1 MLLFDAADVLVTK
14 IDQFIQL
21 VQQGKRPNLDQVAIA
36 LHMTPPTAE
45 LLASTMEQAG
55 VVQVDYPLNVMEKPQ
70 VVFVAL
76 PPEPKKGAEEEQPM
90 GRMIDTYTFKAD
102 NVPATVEIRD
112 TGRERLYRVS
122 LVELS
127 IPTRLFLDQVK
138 EGLVKL
144 VPAVD
149 SDVSDVEKVLA
160 LRKNFNETIKKSLLK
175 YELGTETTDM
185 LSGLL
190 LHIMFGLGELDLL
203 NRDDWLEEITVNN
216 AKTPIGVYHRKYGW
230 LKTNVFMPDEN
241 AIFNYSSQIA
251 RRVGRQIATLTPILD
266 ARLEMGD
273 RVCATLMP
281 ISSHGNTITIRR
293 FARVPWTII
302 NLINEQGHT
311 MNLEMAAMLWQAFHY
326 EMNMMVVGGTA
337 SGKTSALNA
346 LAAFVPPNQR
356 LITIEDTRELT
367 LPKHQWNWIPLLTR
381 LPNPEGQGEVT
392 MLDCIVAS
400 LRMRPDR
407 IFVGEIRR
415 QREAEVA
422 FEAMHTGHSV
432 YSTLHADTAAQALR
446 RMTSPPID
454 LPGAD
459 IDSLHLLVVQFRDR
473 RRNLRRTLEIA
484 EVSEA
489 TDDGHVSA
497 NVVWRWRPR
506 TDSWEKIAE
515 PARFNKE
522 LNLHTGMTKDKIA
535 EDNKK
540 RQTILNWMVKNKIT
554 DIDAVGNI
562 FSLYYANPE
571 EVYDIARRNLEVPAD
586 AERR

>member
-1 MLLFDAADVLVTK
+1 VLVTK
-14 IDQFIQL
+14 VDQLIQL
-21 VQQGKRPNLDQVAIA
+21 LQTEKRPNLDRIAIA
-36 LHMTPPTAE
+36 LRMSPQAAE
-45 LLASTMEQAG
+45 LLAATMDQAG
-55 VVQVDYPLNVMEKPQ
+55 AVQIDYPLNVMEKPQ
-70 VVFVAL
+70 VLFVAL
-76 PPEPKKGAEEEQPM
+76 PSEPKKAPEEDQAASKLIE
-90 GRMIDTYTFKAD
+90 TYTFKAD

-112 TGRERLYRVS
+112 TGRERVYHVS

-127 IPTRLFLDQVK
+127 VPTRLFLDQVK
-138 EGLVKL
+138 ESLVKS
-144 VPAVD
+144 VPAEQ
-149 SDVSDVEKVLA
+149 SDVSDVERVMA
-160 LRKNFNETIKKSLLK
+160 VRKGFHDTIKKSLMK
-175 YELGTETTDM
+175 FELGAETTDM

-203 NRDDWLEEITVNN
+203 NRDDWLEEIAVNN
-216 AKTPIGVYHRKYGW
+216 AKTPIGVYHRRYGW
-230 LKTNVFMPDEN
+230 LKTNVFMPDDN
-241 AIFNYSSQIA
+241 ATFNYASQIA
-251 RRVGRQIATLTPILD
+251 RRVGRQITTLTPILD

-273 RVCATLMP
+273 RVCSTLMP

-302 NLINEQGHT
+302 NLLSEQAHT

-326 EMNMMVVGGTA
+326 EMNMMVIGGTA

-356 LITIEDTRELT
+356 ILTIEDTRELT
-367 LPKHQWNWIPLLTR
+367 LPKHQWNWIPMLTR
-381 LPNPEGQGEVT
+381 LANPEGQGEVT
-392 MLDCIVAS
+392 MLDCIVTS

-407 IFVGEIRR
+407 IFVGEIRK

-446 RMTSPPID
+446 RMTSPPIELPASD
-454 LPGAD
+454 L
-459 IDSLHLLVVQFRDR
+459 DSLHLLVVQFRDR

-489 TDDGHVSA
+489 SDEGNVEA
-497 NVVWRWRPR
+497 NIVWRWRPR
-506 TDSWEKIAE
+506 TDTWEKIGE

-522 LNLHTGMTKDKIA
+522 LNLHTGMTKEKIA

-540 RQTILNWMVKNKIT
+540 RQTILGWMIKNKIT

-562 FSLYYANPE
+562 FALYYANPD
-571 EVYDIARRNLEVPAD
+571 EVYDIARRNLEVPLGGAK
-586 AERR
+586 

>member
-1 MLLFDAADVLVTK
+1 MLVTK
-14 IDQFIQL
+14 VDQLIQL
-21 VQQGKRPNLDQVAIA
+21 LQTEKRPNLDRIAIA
-36 LHMTPPTAE
+36 LRMSPQAAE
-45 LLASTMEQAG
+45 LLAATMDQAG
-55 VVQVDYPLNVMEKPQ
+55 AVQIDYPLNVMEKPQ
-70 VVFVAL
+70 VLFVAL
-76 PPEPKKGAEEEQPM
+76 PSEPKKAPEDDQTASKVIE
-90 GRMIDTYTFKAD
+90 TYTFKAD

-112 TGRERLYRVS
+112 TGRERVYHVS

-127 IPTRLFLDQVK
+127 VPTRLFLDQVK
-138 EGLVKL
+138 ESLVKS
-144 VPAVD
+144 VPAEQ
-149 SDVSDVEKVLA
+149 SDVSDVERVMA
-160 LRKNFNETIKKSLLK
+160 VRKGFHETIKKSLMK
-175 YELGTETTDM
+175 FELGTETTDM

-203 NRDDWLEEITVNN
+203 NRDDWLEEIAVNN
-216 AKTPIGVYHRKYGW
+216 AKTPIGVYHRRYGW
-230 LKTNVFMPDEN
+230 LKTNVFMPDDN
-241 AIFNYSSQIA
+241 ATFNYASQIA
-251 RRVGRQIATLTPILD
+251 RRVGRQITTLTPILD

-302 NLINEQGHT
+302 NLLTEPAHT

-326 EMNMMVVGGTA
+326 EMNMMVIGGTA

-356 LITIEDTRELT
+356 IITIEDTRELT
-367 LPKHQWNWIPLLTR
+367 LPKHQWNWIPMLTR
-381 LPNPEGQGEVT
+381 LPNPEEQGEVT
-392 MLDCIVAS
+392 MLDCIVTS

-407 IFVGEIRR
+407 IFVGEIRK

-446 RMTSPPID
+446 RMTSPPIELPASD
-454 LPGAD
+454 L
-459 IDSLHLLVVQFRDR
+459 DSLHLLVVQFRDR

-489 TDDGHVSA
+489 SDEGNVEA
-497 NVVWRWRPR
+497 NIVWRWRPR
-506 TDSWEKIAE
+506 TDSWEKIGE
-515 PARFNKE
+515 PARFQKE
-522 LNLHTGMTKDKIA
+522 LNLHTGMTKEKIA

-540 RQTILNWMVKNKIT
+540 RQTILGWMIKNKIT

-562 FSLYYANPE
+562 FALYYANPD
-571 EVYDIARRNLEVPAD
+571 EVYDIARRNLEVPPIGAK
-586 AERR
+586 